1 MPPVQDAYNALKSF
15 TDTRPQATDYITK
28 ANDQY
33 NVKGQQQAVGNLQS
47 LVNNLQSSAAAV
59 APSVT
64 GRTSGTFTTEGQRQA
79 LVAKEQQPILGSL
92 GQQQTALGT
101 AYNQQSDAET
111 MANQM
116 ASTLM
121 NQDQQKYQTL
131 MDQYSAA
138 NAADQFMKQQQAAA
152 ASLAEQQRQF
162 NAQLAESQRQFNA
175 TPRGGGGGNIVLGGG
190 GGSQVSSAKAQPSMT
205 QKPNGTGFAFT
216 DAGGKSI
223 SAATYAQQAGVPFGS
238 LLQQM
243 AGAGDT
249 YAAKAYHQL
258 QKTNNDNAFRTAL
271 KGSYNALA
279 WDYNG

>member
-1 MPPVQDAYNALKSF
+1 MPPVQDAYNALQSF
-15 TDTRPQATDYITK
+15 NSARPQATDYINQ
-28 ANDQY
+28 ANDKY

-92 GQQQTALGT
+92 NQQQTALGN

-131 MDQYSAA
+131 MDQYNAS
-138 NAADQFMKQQQAAA
+138 NAADQFTKQQQSAAA
-152 ASLAEQQRQF
+152 ALAEQQRQY
-162 NAQLAESQRQFNA
+162 NATLAENQRQFNL
-175 TPRGGGGGNIVLGGG
+175 TPRGGSGGNIVLGG
-190 GGSQVSSAKAQPSMT
+190 SAPKIAAAKAQPSMS
-205 QKPNGTGFAFT
+205 QKSNGTGFAFT
-216 DAGGKSI
+216 NAAGQPI

-249 YAAKAYHQL
+249 YAATAYHQL
-258 QKTNNDNAFRTAL
+258 QKTNNDAAFKTAL